1 MAGVKVLILTKAV
14 VCTQLYNLGNHTG
27 SAVRQMSNTLLE
39 HRQTPINGSHLSKK
53 QTKTR
58 QNP

>member
-27 SAVRQMSNTLLE
+27 SAVCQMSNTLLE
-39 HRQTPINGSHLSKK
+39 HRQTPVNGSHLSKNK
-53 QTKTR
+53 QR
-58 QNP
+58 